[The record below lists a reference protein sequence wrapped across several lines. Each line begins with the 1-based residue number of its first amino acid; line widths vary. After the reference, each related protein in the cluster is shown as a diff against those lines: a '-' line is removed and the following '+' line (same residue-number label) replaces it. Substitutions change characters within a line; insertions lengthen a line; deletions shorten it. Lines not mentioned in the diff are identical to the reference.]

1 MTKLENTLSSFSEK
15 PEILKHID
23 KADQLKTR
31 DAIKEYGKRHKIWD
45 NETFKGYYESTEH
58 IKPETYDDYRS
69 RAAKYGAITKAE
81 NKFYGKD
88 MAEGK
93 PGDKKSRYKNAL
105 WEELG
110 TGIYALN
117 GDGRKNKWVYRTPD
131 GKFHTTVG
139 KKPRRALYNA
149 YNSKKNLIIR
159 EARRRFKEL

>member
-1 MTKLENTLSSFSEK
+1 MSVEFKDFSR
-15 PEILKHID
+15 IVL
-23 KADQLKTR
+23 Q
-31 DAIKEYGKRHKIWD
+31 KIQETG
-45 NETFKGYYESTEH
+45 ETFLEEVGGEVEAQTKQNTKVDTGKTKGSWEH
-58 IKPETYDDYRS
+58 VVN
-69 RAAKYGAITKAE
+69 AE
-81 NKFYGKD
+81 KMEVQIG
-88 MAEGK
+88 
-93 PGDKKSRYKNAL
+93 SRYKNAL

>member
-1 MTKLENTLSSFSEK
+1 MSVEFKDFSR
-15 PEILKHID
+15 IVL
-23 KADQLKTR
+23 Q
-31 DAIKEYGKRHKIWD
+31 KIQETS
-45 NETFKGYYESTEH
+45 ETFLEEVGGEVEAQTKQNTKVDTGKTKGSWEH
-58 IKPETYDDYRS
+58 VVN
-69 RAAKYGAITKAE
+69 AE
-81 NKFYGKD
+81 KMEVQIG
-88 MAEGK
+88 
-93 PGDKKSRYKNAL
+93 SRYKNAL